1 VSEGEE
7 IHLGI
12 SLEEHVS
19 KPAEKAGHSL
29 EELHEGLGRAEH
41 GLEEVSLGFLKVV
54 EPAEVAH
61 KAFEEAGEG
70 LKSFVAGLKSG
81 EMKEVIEGVTETVA
95 GLAQG
100 LDLLVPGL
108 GQVASAAIKMAGA
121 VVGGF
126 AGIIQEGE
134 MMALE
139 VGEVNEKLV
148 ATFDALGHDGPE
160 SGQRTLDMLNKL
172 STKLPQSRDQLAEW
186 TKQLEKT
193 GVGATGGLGEVQHQL
208 KATAAAEAAFGDAEG
223 YLKVTGK
230 IQNAVETTGKLTLS
244 TKLFL
249 STVGGVANAIDVAER
264 LHMTLGEL
272 EKGLKAGTIDAQGF
286 GNALSATMIEKGEK
300 PLDAMG
306 NELETLKTKGKET
319 FGHLFDDIDASPVT
333 DALKTIIDIG
343 DQSEP
348 SGQAL
353 KAGFTGAFNAISKMV
368 GEAIVE
374 FGLMFQSIEI
384 TALEAWIALKPVIDG
399 MHELGILKK
408 DQPNDA
414 RADYKPKPPP
424 PTTRHPMARAE
435 AIGVVL
441 PIARAEAIGIGLVE
455 GLQTYVKSKY
465 PSLFQTGKDMSGS
478 VIEGAKVGADAHSPS
493 RLTMKLGMN
502 LTEGLAQGIDASA
515 GIPERAGRRISGA
528 AIGGMS
534 QGAMGGGSSGG
545 GGGGTQ
551 VDKFEVNINAP
562 DGVTD
567 ANQISVSALAIALE
581 RFQLAVGR

>member
-1 VSEGEE
+1 
-7 IHLGI
+7 
-12 SLEEHVS
+12 
-19 KPAEKAGHSL
+19 
-29 EELHEGLGRAEH
+29 
-41 GLEEVSLGFLKVV
+41 
-54 EPAEVAH
+54 
-61 KAFEEAGEG
+61 
-70 LKSFVAGLKSG
+70 
-81 EMKEVIEGVTETVA
+81 
-95 GLAQG
+95 
-100 LDLLVPGL
+100 
-108 GQVASAAIKMAGA
+108 
-121 VVGGF
+121 
-126 AGIIQEGE
+126 

-139 VGEVNEKLV
+139 IGEVNEKLV
-148 ATFDALGHDGPE
+148 ATFDALGNDGPE

-306 NELETLKTKGKET
+306 NELGTLKTKGKET

-374 FGLMFQSIEI
+374 FGLMFQGIEI
-384 TALEAWIALKPVIDG
+384 AALEAWIALKPVIDG

-414 RADYKPKPPP
+414 RADYRPPP
-424 PTTRHPMARAE
+424 PKQEEKGKRESSWGTTLEFASDPFATAGE
-435 AIGVVL
+435 AIG
-441 PIARAEAIGIGLVE
+441 EGLVE
-455 GLQTYVKSKY
+455 GMQAYVKSKY

-478 VIEGAKVGADAHSPS
+478 VVEGAKVGADAHSPS
-493 RLTMKLGMN
+493 RLTMKLGVN

-515 GIPERAGRRISGA
+515 DIPERAGRRISGA